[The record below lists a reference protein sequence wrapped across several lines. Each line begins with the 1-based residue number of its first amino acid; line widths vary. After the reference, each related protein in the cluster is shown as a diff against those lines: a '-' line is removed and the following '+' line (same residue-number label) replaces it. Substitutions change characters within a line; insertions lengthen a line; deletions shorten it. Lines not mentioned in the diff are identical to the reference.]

1 VEVAQATWMGA
12 GVWNDSDWPSGL
24 RDEFGRRF
32 DAPVAVERLGG
43 MSGGR
48 VQRVRVAG
56 GSVVVKRATPHEAR
70 FYRRAAPK
78 LRQAGVPIPDLFL
91 AIDEPDGCWL
101 VIEDVPTPLPVPP
114 AGEWRPDPRVV
125 AILARLH
132 ATTRD
137 NPPEIP
143 PPVARDWTDETT
155 DAALARFPGGV
166 AATLAP
172 VLRQFQRANDRR
184 GEPWCWVSGDP
195 NPRNWSERQDGSL
208 VLFDWELFAPGRPA
222 TDLAIAIPGLGAPEQ
237 FARMAATY
245 AAEWRARRRPLP
257 WPLDALASESVTA
270 KVASVVT
277 LLAAQDTAAIPDD
290 LIGWLVEAVPPW
302 VESLANG

>member
-12 GVWNDSDWPSGL
+12 GVWSDSDWPSGL

-32 DAPVAVERLGG
+32 GAPAAVERLGG

-48 VQRVRVAG
+48 VERVRVAD

-78 LRQAGVPIPDLFL
+78 LRQAAVPIPDLFL
-91 AIDEPDGCWL
+91 AIDEADGCWI
-101 VIEDVPTPLPVPP
+101 VVEDVSTPLPVSS
-114 AGEWRPDPRVV
+114 AGKWRPDPLVV
-125 AILARLH
+125 AILAQLH

-143 PPVARDWTDETT
+143 PPVARDWTDATT
-155 DAALARFPGGV
+155 DAALACFPARV
-166 AATLAP
+166 AARLAP
-172 VLRQFQRANDRR
+172 VLRRFQEANSER

-195 NPRNWSERQDGSL
+195 NPRNWGRRPDGTL

-222 TDLAIAIPGLGAPEQ
+222 TDLAIAIPGLGTLEQ
-237 FARMAATY
+237 FARMAAAY
-245 AAEWRARRRPLP
+245 DAEWRAHRRPLL
-257 WPLDALASESVTA
+257 WPLDALASEIVTA
-270 KVASVVT
+270 KVGSVAT
-277 LLAAQDTAAIPDD
+277 LLAASDSAAIPAE
-290 LIGWLVEAVPPW
+290 LLAWLVEEVPPW
-302 VESLANG
+302 AKSLASG